1 MHADRSAAYL
11 FHRHDIVVLWGIAAV
26 FIGTLAYGWIYNNLM
41 LGLVLGLVF
50 MGLSLGVAAWS
61 KSGALSRVALPV
73 LGMTMVGLMIHV
85 ARGHSEA
92 HFAVFAFLACLVVY
106 RSSVA
111 IIAGAVAIA
120 IHHLS
125 FNQFQTWGWG
135 PMCFTE
141 PSFMRVVEHAI
152 YVVVESVVL
161 ILLALRA
168 RADFATAEEL
178 MRIVEQIQGDNGTIN
193 LNASHLAVKGRV
205 SRKLVDAL
213 QHIETAIQQVHRSSD
228 AIRQASGDIAHGNQ
242 LLSSRTAQ
250 TAASV
255 EEIASTIRAS
265 VDNAHQANQLAGQA
279 SDVAT
284 RGGEAVHRVVDT
296 MSGIQQSSRKITDII
311 GVIDGIAFQTNIL
324 ALNAAVEAARAGEQG
339 RGFAVVASE
348 VRSLA
353 QRSAEA
359 AKEIKQLITRSVEQ
373 VDSGSSLVGN
383 TGEIIGEVVE
393 QVRRVSTLVSEIT
406 VSSSE
411 QNEGIG
417 QINLAIS
424 RLDQTTQQNAA
435 LVEESAAAADS
446 LKSQAAQ
453 LVEAVAV
460 FRLRHQ
466 PHQPHPQRSQPQ
478 HQHHALPAPHA

>member
-1 MHADRSAAYL
+1 MRADSSPGYL

-26 FIGTLAYGWIYNNLM
+26 FLGTLAYGWIYDNLT
-41 LGLVLGLVF
+41 LGLLLGLLF
-50 MGLSLGVAAWS
+50 MGLSLGVAAMS
-61 KSGALSRVALPV
+61 KGGLLSRVGLPV

-106 RSSVA
+106 RSSAA

-120 IHHLS
+120 VHHIT

-141 PSFMRVVEHAI
+141 PSFMRVIEHAL
-152 YVVVESVVL
+152 YVVVESIVL
-161 ILLALRA
+161 VLLALRA
-168 RADFATAEEL
+168 RSDFATAEEL
-178 MRIVEQIQGDNGTIN
+178 MRIVEQIQGDDGTVN
-193 LNASHLAVKGRV
+193 LQVSHLSAQGRV
-205 SRKLVDAL
+205 SRKLLDAL
-213 QHIETAIQQVHRSSD
+213 QHIETAIQQVNRSAD
-228 AIRQASGDIAHGNQ
+228 AIRQASADIAHGNQ
-242 LLSSRTAQ
+242 SLSSRTEDAAASIAQ

-265 VDNAHQANQLAGQA
+265 VDNAHQANRLAGQA
-279 SDVAT
+279 SDVAS

-296 MSGIQQSSRKITDII
+296 MAGIQQSSRKITDII

-348 VRSLA
+348 VRNLA

-373 VDSGSSLVGN
+373 VDSGSSLVGS

-393 QVRRVSTLVSEIT
+393 QVRRVSALVSEIT

-411 QNEGIG
+411 QNDGVG
-417 QINLAIS
+417 QINLAIT
-424 RLDQTTQQNAA
+424 RLDQTTQQNASM
-435 LVEESAAAADS
+435 VEQTAAAAERLRQQSDE
-446 LKSQAAQ
+446 LVAAM
-453 LVEAVAV
+453 AV
-460 FRLRHQ
+460 FRVSAQSAHR
-466 PHQPHPQRSQPQ
+466 
-478 HQHHALPAPHA
+478 

>member
-1 MHADRSAAYL
+1 MRADSSPGYL

-26 FIGTLAYGWIYNNLM
+26 FLGTLAYGWIYDNLT
-41 LGLVLGLVF
+41 LGLVLGLLF
-50 MGLSLGVAAWS
+50 MGLSLGVAAMS
-61 KSGALSRVALPV
+61 KGGLLSRVGLPV

-106 RSSVA
+106 RSSAA

-120 IHHLS
+120 VHHIT

-141 PSFMRVVEHAI
+141 PSFMRVIEHAL
-152 YVVVESVVL
+152 YVVVESIVL
-161 ILLALRA
+161 VLLALRA
-168 RADFATAEEL
+168 RSDFATAEEL
-178 MRIVEQIQGDNGTIN
+178 MRIVEQIQGDDGTVN
-193 LNASHLAVKGRV
+193 LQVSHLSAQGRV
-205 SRKLVDAL
+205 SRKLLDAL
-213 QHIETAIQQVHRSSD
+213 QHIETAIQQVNRSAD
-228 AIRQASGDIAHGNQ
+228 AIRQASADIAHGNQ
-242 LLSSRTAQ
+242 SLSSRTEDAAASIAQ

-265 VDNAHQANQLAGQA
+265 VDNAHQANRLAGQA
-279 SDVAT
+279 SDVAS

-296 MSGIQQSSRKITDII
+296 MAGIQQSSRKIADII

-348 VRSLA
+348 VRNLA

-373 VDSGSSLVGN
+373 VDSGSSLVGS

-393 QVRRVSTLVSEIT
+393 QVRRVSALVSEIT

-411 QNEGIG
+411 QNDGVG
-417 QINLAIS
+417 QINLAIT
-424 RLDQTTQQNAA
+424 RLDQTTQQNASM
-435 LVEESAAAADS
+435 VEQTAAAAERLRQQSDE
-446 LKSQAAQ
+446 LVAAM
-453 LVEAVAV
+453 AV
-460 FRLRHQ
+460 FRVSAQSAHR
-466 PHQPHPQRSQPQ
+466 
-478 HQHHALPAPHA
+478 

>member
-1 MHADRSAAYL
+1 MRADSSPGYL

-26 FIGTLAYGWIYNNLM
+26 FLGTLAYGWIYDNLT
-41 LGLVLGLVF
+41 LGLLLGLLF
-50 MGLSLGVAAWS
+50 MGLSLGVAAMS
-61 KSGALSRVALPV
+61 KGGLLSRVGLPV

-106 RSSVA
+106 RSSAA

-120 IHHLS
+120 VHHIT

-141 PSFMRVVEHAI
+141 PSFMRVIEHAL
-152 YVVVESVVL
+152 YVVVESIVL
-161 ILLALRA
+161 VLLALRA

-178 MRIVEQIQGDNGTIN
+178 MRIVEQIQGDDGTVN
-193 LNASHLAVKGRV
+193 LQVSHLSAQGRV
-205 SRKLVDAL
+205 SRKLLDAL
-213 QHIETAIQQVHRSSD
+213 QHIETAIQQVNRSAG
-228 AIRQASGDIAHGNQ
+228 AIRQASADIAHGNQ
-242 LLSSRTAQ
+242 SLSSRTEDAAASIAQ

-265 VDNAHQANQLAGQA
+265 VDNAHQANRLAGQA
-279 SDVAT
+279 SDVAS

-296 MSGIQQSSRKITDII
+296 MAGIQQSSRKITDII

-348 VRSLA
+348 VRNLA

-373 VDSGSSLVGN
+373 VDSGSSLVGS

-393 QVRRVSTLVSEIT
+393 QVRRVSALVSEIT

-411 QNEGIG
+411 QNDGVG
-417 QINLAIS
+417 QINLAIT
-424 RLDQTTQQNAA
+424 RLDQTTQQNASM
-435 LVEESAAAADS
+435 VEQTAAAAERLRQQSDE
-446 LKSQAAQ
+446 LVAAM
-453 LVEAVAV
+453 AV
-460 FRLRHQ
+460 FRVSAQSAHR
-466 PHQPHPQRSQPQ
+466 
-478 HQHHALPAPHA
+478 

>member
-193 LNASHLAVKGRV
+193 LNASHLSVKGRV

-228 AIRQASGDIAHGNQ
+228 AVRQASGDIAHGNQ
-242 LLSSRTAQ
+242 LLSSRTEDAAASIAQ

-424 RLDQTTQQNAA
+424 RLDQTTQQNASM
-435 LVEESAAAADS
+435 VEQTAAAA
-446 LKSQAAQ
+446 
-453 LVEAVAV
+453 E
-460 FRLRHQ
+460 RLRLQ
-466 PHQPHPQRSQPQ
+466 SDELIAAVSVFNTQATVSGIR
-478 HQHHALPAPHA
+478 

>member
-1 MHADRSAAYL
+1 MRADSSPGYL

-26 FIGTLAYGWIYNNLM
+26 FLGTLAYGWIYDNLT
-41 LGLVLGLVF
+41 LGLLLGLLF
-50 MGLSLGVAAWS
+50 MGLSLGVAAMS
-61 KSGALSRVALPV
+61 KGGLLSRVGLPV

-106 RSSVA
+106 RSSAA

-120 IHHLS
+120 VHHIT

-141 PSFMRVVEHAI
+141 PSFMRVIEHAL
-152 YVVVESVVL
+152 YVVVESIVL
-161 ILLALRA
+161 VLLALRA

-178 MRIVEQIQGDNGTIN
+178 MRIVEQIQGDDGTVN
-193 LNASHLAVKGRV
+193 LQVSHLSAQGRV
-205 SRKLVDAL
+205 SRKLLDAL
-213 QHIETAIQQVHRSSD
+213 QHIETAIQQVNRSAD
-228 AIRQASGDIAHGNQ
+228 AIRQASADIAHGNQ
-242 LLSSRTAQ
+242 SLSSRTEDAAASIAQ

-265 VDNAHQANQLAGQA
+265 VDNAHQANRLAGQA
-279 SDVAT
+279 SDVAS

-296 MSGIQQSSRKITDII
+296 MAGIQQSSRKITDII

-348 VRSLA
+348 VRNLA

-373 VDSGSSLVGN
+373 VDSGSSLVGS

-393 QVRRVSTLVSEIT
+393 QVRRVSALVSEIT

-411 QNEGIG
+411 QNDGVG
-417 QINLAIS
+417 QINLAIT
-424 RLDQTTQQNAA
+424 RLDQTTQQNASM
-435 LVEESAAAADS
+435 VEQTAAAAERLRQQSDE
-446 LKSQAAQ
+446 LVAAM
-453 LVEAVAV
+453 AV
-460 FRLRHQ
+460 FRVSAQSAHR
-466 PHQPHPQRSQPQ
+466 
-478 HQHHALPAPHA
+478 

>member
-1 MHADRSAAYL
+1 MRADSSPGYL

-26 FIGTLAYGWIYNNLM
+26 FLGTLAYGWIYDNLT
-41 LGLVLGLVF
+41 LGLLLGLLF
-50 MGLSLGVAAWS
+50 MGLSLGVAAMS
-61 KSGALSRVALPV
+61 KGGLLSRVGLPV

-106 RSSVA
+106 RSSAA

-120 IHHLS
+120 VHHIT

-141 PSFMRVVEHAI
+141 PSFMRVIEHAL
-152 YVVVESVVL
+152 YVVVESIVL
-161 ILLALRA
+161 VLLALRA
-168 RADFATAEEL
+168 RSDFATAEEL
-178 MRIVEQIQGDNGTIN
+178 MRIVEQIQGDDGTVN
-193 LNASHLAVKGRV
+193 LQVSHLSARGRV
-205 SRKLVDAL
+205 SRKLLDAL
-213 QHIETAIQQVHRSSD
+213 QHIETAIQQVNRSAD
-228 AIRQASGDIAHGNQ
+228 AIRQASADIAHGNQ
-242 LLSSRTAQ
+242 SLSSRTEDAAASIAQ

-265 VDNAHQANQLAGQA
+265 VDNAHQANRLAGQA
-279 SDVAT
+279 SDVAS
-284 RGGEAVHRVVDT
+284 RGGDAVHRVVDT
-296 MSGIQQSSRKITDII
+296 MAGIQQSSRKITDII

-348 VRSLA
+348 VRNLA

-373 VDSGSSLVGN
+373 VDSGSSLVGS

-393 QVRRVSTLVSEIT
+393 QVRRVSALVSEIT

-411 QNEGIG
+411 QNDGVG
-417 QINLAIS
+417 QINLAIT
-424 RLDQTTQQNAA
+424 RLDQTTQQNASM
-435 LVEESAAAADS
+435 VEQTAAAAERLRQQSDE
-446 LKSQAAQ
+446 LVAAM
-453 LVEAVAV
+453 AV
-460 FRLRHQ
+460 FRVSAQSAHR
-466 PHQPHPQRSQPQ
+466 
-478 HQHHALPAPHA
+478 

>member
-242 LLSSRTAQ
+242 LLSSRTEDAAASIAQ

-393 QVRRVSTLVSEIT
+393 QVRRVSALVSEIT

-424 RLDQTTQQNAA
+424 RLDQTTQQNASM
-435 LVEESAAAADS
+435 VEQTAAAA
-446 LKSQAAQ
+446 
-453 LVEAVAV
+453 E
-460 FRLRHQ
+460 RLRQ
-466 PHQPHPQRSQPQ
+466 QSDELIAAVSVFYTQATSPG
-478 HQHHALPAPHA
+478 LL

>member
-141 PSFMRVVEHAI
+141 PSFMRVVEHAL

-242 LLSSRTAQ
+242 LLSSRTEDAAASIAQ

-393 QVRRVSTLVSEIT
+393 QVRRVSALVSEIT

-424 RLDQTTQQNAA
+424 RLDQTTQQNASM
-435 LVEESAAAADS
+435 VEQTAAAA
-446 LKSQAAQ
+446 
-453 LVEAVAV
+453 E
-460 FRLRHQ
+460 RLRLQ
-466 PHQPHPQRSQPQ
+466 SDELIAAVSVFNTQATVSGIR
-478 HQHHALPAPHA
+478 

>member
-1 MHADRSAAYL
+1 MHADRSPAYL

-242 LLSSRTAQ
+242 LLSSRTEDAAASIAQ

-424 RLDQTTQQNAA
+424 RLDQTTQQNASM
-435 LVEESAAAADS
+435 VEQTAAAA
-446 LKSQAAQ
+446 
-453 LVEAVAV
+453 E
-460 FRLRHQ
+460 RLRLQ
-466 PHQPHPQRSQPQ
+466 SDELIAAVSVFNTQATASGLR
-478 HQHHALPAPHA
+478 

>member
-1 MHADRSAAYL
+1 MRADSSPGYL

-26 FIGTLAYGWIYNNLM
+26 FLGTLAYGWIYDNLT
-41 LGLVLGLVF
+41 LGLLLGLLF
-50 MGLSLGVAAWS
+50 MGVSLGVAAMS
-61 KSGALSRVALPV
+61 KGGLLSRVGLPV

-106 RSSVA
+106 RSSAA

-120 IHHLS
+120 VHHIT

-141 PSFMRVVEHAI
+141 PSFMRVIEHAL
-152 YVVVESVVL
+152 YVVVESIVL
-161 ILLALRA
+161 VLLALRA

-178 MRIVEQIQGDNGTIN
+178 MRIVEQIQGDDGTVN
-193 LNASHLAVKGRV
+193 LQVSHLSAQGRV
-205 SRKLVDAL
+205 SRKLLDAL
-213 QHIETAIQQVHRSSD
+213 QHIETAIQQVNRSAD
-228 AIRQASGDIAHGNQ
+228 AIRQASADIAHGNQ
-242 LLSSRTAQ
+242 SLSSRTEDAAASIAQ

-265 VDNAHQANQLAGQA
+265 VDNAHQANRLAGQA
-279 SDVAT
+279 SDVAS
-284 RGGEAVHRVVDT
+284 RGGDAVHRVVDT
-296 MSGIQQSSRKITDII
+296 MAGIQQSSRKITDII

-348 VRSLA
+348 VRNLA

-373 VDSGSSLVGN
+373 VDSGSSLVGS

-393 QVRRVSTLVSEIT
+393 QVRRVSALVSEIT

-411 QNEGIG
+411 QNDGVG
-417 QINLAIS
+417 QINLAIT
-424 RLDQTTQQNAA
+424 RLDQTTQQNASM
-435 LVEESAAAADS
+435 VEQTAAAAERLRQQSDE
-446 LKSQAAQ
+446 LVAAM
-453 LVEAVAV
+453 AV
-460 FRLRHQ
+460 FRVSAQSAHR
-466 PHQPHPQRSQPQ
+466 
-478 HQHHALPAPHA
+478 

>member
-168 RADFATAEEL
+168 RADLATAEEL

-193 LNASHLAVKGRV
+193 LNASHLSVKGRV

-242 LLSSRTAQ
+242 LLSSRTEDAAASIAQ

-393 QVRRVSTLVSEIT
+393 QVRRVSALVSEIT

-424 RLDQTTQQNAA
+424 RLDQTTQQNASM
-435 LVEESAAAADS
+435 VEQTAAAA
-446 LKSQAAQ
+446 
-453 LVEAVAV
+453 E
-460 FRLRHQ
+460 RLRLQ
-466 PHQPHPQRSQPQ
+466 SDELIAAVSVFNTQATSPG
-478 HQHHALPAPHA
+478 LL

>member
-125 FNQFQTWGWG
+125 LNQFQTWGWG

-193 LNASHLAVKGRV
+193 LNASHLSVKGRV

-242 LLSSRTAQ
+242 LLSSRTEDAAASIAQ

-296 MSGIQQSSRKITDII
+296 MSGIQQSSRKIADII

-393 QVRRVSTLVSEIT
+393 QVRRVSALVSEIT

-424 RLDQTTQQNAA
+424 RLDQTTQQNASM
-435 LVEESAAAADS
+435 VEQTAAAA
-446 LKSQAAQ
+446 
-453 LVEAVAV
+453 E
-460 FRLRHQ
+460 RLRLQ
-466 PHQPHPQRSQPQ
+466 SDELIAAVSVFNTQATVSGIR
-478 HQHHALPAPHA
+478 

>member
-1 MHADRSAAYL
+1 MRADSSPGYL

-26 FIGTLAYGWIYNNLM
+26 FLGTLAYGWIYDNLT
-41 LGLVLGLVF
+41 LGLLLGLLF
-50 MGLSLGVAAWS
+50 MGLSLGVAAMS
-61 KSGALSRVALPV
+61 KGGLLSRVGLPV

-106 RSSVA
+106 RSSAA

-120 IHHLS
+120 VHHIT
-125 FNQFQTWGWG
+125 FNQFQAWGWG

-141 PSFMRVVEHAI
+141 PSFMRVIEHAL
-152 YVVVESVVL
+152 YVVVESIVL
-161 ILLALRA
+161 VLLALRA

-178 MRIVEQIQGDNGTIN
+178 MRIVEQIHGDDGTVN
-193 LNASHLAVKGRV
+193 LQVSHLSAQGRV
-205 SRKLVDAL
+205 SRKLLDAL
-213 QHIETAIQQVHRSSD
+213 QHIETAIQQVNRSAD
-228 AIRQASGDIAHGNQ
+228 AIRQASADIAHGNQ
-242 LLSSRTAQ
+242 SLSSRTEDAAASIAQ

-265 VDNAHQANQLAGQA
+265 VDNAHQANRLAGQA
-279 SDVAT
+279 SDVAS

-296 MSGIQQSSRKITDII
+296 MAGIQQSSRKITDII

-348 VRSLA
+348 VRNLA

-373 VDSGSSLVGN
+373 VDSGSSLVGS

-393 QVRRVSTLVSEIT
+393 QVRRVSALVSEIT

-411 QNEGIG
+411 QNDGVG
-417 QINLAIS
+417 QINLAIT
-424 RLDQTTQQNAA
+424 RLDQTTQQNASM
-435 LVEESAAAADS
+435 VEQTAAAAERLRQQSDE
-446 LKSQAAQ
+446 LVAAM
-453 LVEAVAV
+453 AV
-460 FRLRHQ
+460 FRVSAQSAHR
-466 PHQPHPQRSQPQ
+466 
-478 HQHHALPAPHA
+478 

>member
-242 LLSSRTAQ
+242 LLSSRTEDAAASIAQ

-311 GVIDGIAFQTNIL
+311 GVIDGIAFQTNLL

-424 RLDQTTQQNAA
+424 RLDQTTQQNASM
-435 LVEESAAAADS
+435 VEQTAAAA
-446 LKSQAAQ
+446 
-453 LVEAVAV
+453 E
-460 FRLRHQ
+460 RLRLQ
-466 PHQPHPQRSQPQ
+466 SDELIAAVSVFNTQATVSGIR
-478 HQHHALPAPHA
+478 

>member
-193 LNASHLAVKGRV
+193 LNASHLSVKGRV

-242 LLSSRTAQ
+242 LLSSRTEDAAASIAQ

-393 QVRRVSTLVSEIT
+393 QVRRVSALVSEIT

-424 RLDQTTQQNAA
+424 RLDQTTQQNASM
-435 LVEESAAAADS
+435 VEQTAAAA
-446 LKSQAAQ
+446 
-453 LVEAVAV
+453 E
-460 FRLRHQ
+460 RLRQ
-466 PHQPHPQRSQPQ
+466 QSDELIAAVSVFNTQATVSGIR
-478 HQHHALPAPHA
+478 

>member
-242 LLSSRTAQ
+242 LLSSRTEDAAASIAQ

-296 MSGIQQSSRKITDII
+296 MSGIQQSSRKIADII

-393 QVRRVSTLVSEIT
+393 QVRRVSALVSEIT

-424 RLDQTTQQNAA
+424 RLDQTTQQNASM
-435 LVEESAAAADS
+435 VEQTAAAA
-446 LKSQAAQ
+446 
-453 LVEAVAV
+453 E
-460 FRLRHQ
+460 RLRLQ
-466 PHQPHPQRSQPQ
+466 PD
-478 HQHHALPAPHA
+478 ALIAPVSVFNTQATASGLR

>member
-242 LLSSRTAQ
+242 LLSSRTEDAAASIAQ

-424 RLDQTTQQNAA
+424 RLDQTTQQNASM
-435 LVEESAAAADS
+435 VEQTAAAA
-446 LKSQAAQ
+446 
-453 LVEAVAV
+453 E
-460 FRLRHQ
+460 RLRLQ
-466 PHQPHPQRSQPQ
+466 SDELIAAVSVFNTQATASGLR
-478 HQHHALPAPHA
+478 

>member
-1 MHADRSAAYL
+1 MRADSSPGYL

-26 FIGTLAYGWIYNNLM
+26 FLGTLAYGWIYNNLT
-41 LGLVLGLVF
+41 LGLLLGLLF
-50 MGLSLGVAAWS
+50 MGLSLGVAAMS
-61 KSGALSRVALPV
+61 KGGLLSRVGLPV

-106 RSSVA
+106 RSSAA

-120 IHHLS
+120 VHHIT

-141 PSFMRVVEHAI
+141 PSFMRVIEHAL
-152 YVVVESVVL
+152 YVVVESIVL
-161 ILLALRA
+161 VLLALRA
-168 RADFATAEEL
+168 RSDFATAEEL
-178 MRIVEQIQGDNGTIN
+178 MRIVEQIQGDDGTVN
-193 LNASHLAVKGRV
+193 LQVSHLSARGRV
-205 SRKLVDAL
+205 SRKLLDAL
-213 QHIETAIQQVHRSSD
+213 QHIETAIQQVNRSAD
-228 AIRQASGDIAHGNQ
+228 AIRQASADIAHGNQ
-242 LLSSRTAQ
+242 SLSSRTEDAAASIAQ

-265 VDNAHQANQLAGQA
+265 VDNAHQANRLAGQA
-279 SDVAT
+279 SDVAS
-284 RGGEAVHRVVDT
+284 RGGDAVHRVVDT
-296 MSGIQQSSRKITDII
+296 MAGIQQSSRKITDII

-348 VRSLA
+348 VRNLA

-373 VDSGSSLVGN
+373 VDSGSSLVGS

-393 QVRRVSTLVSEIT
+393 QVRRVSALVSEIT

-411 QNEGIG
+411 QNDGVG
-417 QINLAIS
+417 QINLAIT
-424 RLDQTTQQNAA
+424 RLDQTTQQNASM
-435 LVEESAAAADS
+435 VEQTAAAAERLRQQSDE
-446 LKSQAAQ
+446 LVAAM
-453 LVEAVAV
+453 AV
-460 FRLRHQ
+460 FRVSAQSAHR
-466 PHQPHPQRSQPQ
+466 
-478 HQHHALPAPHA
+478 

>member
-193 LNASHLAVKGRV
+193 LNASHLSVKGRV

-242 LLSSRTAQ
+242 LLSSRTEDAAASIAQ

-393 QVRRVSTLVSEIT
+393 QVRRVSALVSEIT

-424 RLDQTTQQNAA
+424 RLDQTTQQNASM
-435 LVEESAAAADS
+435 VEQTAAAA
-446 LKSQAAQ
+446 
-453 LVEAVAV
+453 E
-460 FRLRHQ
+460 RLRLQ
-466 PHQPHPQRSQPQ
+466 SDELIAAVSVFNTQATASGLR
-478 HQHHALPAPHA
+478 

>member
-168 RADFATAEEL
+168 RADFATADEL

-242 LLSSRTAQ
+242 LLSSRTEDAAASIAQ

-393 QVRRVSTLVSEIT
+393 QVRRVSALVSEIT

-424 RLDQTTQQNAA
+424 RLDQTTQQNASM
-435 LVEESAAAADS
+435 VEQTAAAA
-446 LKSQAAQ
+446 
-453 LVEAVAV
+453 E
-460 FRLRHQ
+460 RLRQ
-466 PHQPHPQRSQPQ
+466 QSDELIAAVSVFNTQATVSGIR
-478 HQHHALPAPHA
+478 

>member
-141 PSFMRVVEHAI
+141 PSFMRVVEHAL

-242 LLSSRTAQ
+242 LLSSRTEDAAASIAQ

-424 RLDQTTQQNAA
+424 RLDQTTQQNASM
-435 LVEESAAAADS
+435 VEQTAAAA
-446 LKSQAAQ
+446 
-453 LVEAVAV
+453 E
-460 FRLRHQ
+460 RLRLQ
-466 PHQPHPQRSQPQ
+466 SDELIAAVSVFNTQATVSGIR
-478 HQHHALPAPHA
+478 

>member
-1 MHADRSAAYL
+1 MRADASPGYL

-26 FIGTLAYGWIYNNLM
+26 FLGTLAYGWIYNNLT
-41 LGLVLGLVF
+41 LGLLLGLLF
-50 MGLSLGVAAWS
+50 MGLSLGVAAMS
-61 KSGALSRVALPV
+61 KGGLLSRVGLPV

-106 RSSVA
+106 RSSAA

-120 IHHLS
+120 VHHIT

-141 PSFMRVVEHAI
+141 PSFMRVIEHAL
-152 YVVVESVVL
+152 YVVVESIVL
-161 ILLALRA
+161 VLLALRA
-168 RADFATAEEL
+168 RSDFATAEEL
-178 MRIVEQIQGDNGTIN
+178 MRIVEQIQGDDGTVN
-193 LNASHLAVKGRV
+193 LQVSHLSAQGRV
-205 SRKLVDAL
+205 SRKLLDAL
-213 QHIETAIQQVHRSSD
+213 QHIETAIQQVNRSAD
-228 AIRQASGDIAHGNQ
+228 AIRQASADIAHGNQ
-242 LLSSRTAQ
+242 SLSSRTEDAAASIAQ

-265 VDNAHQANQLAGQA
+265 VDNAHQANRLAGQA
-279 SDVAT
+279 SDVAS

-296 MSGIQQSSRKITDII
+296 MAGIQQSSRKITDII

-348 VRSLA
+348 VRNLA

-373 VDSGSSLVGN
+373 VDSGSSLVGS

-393 QVRRVSTLVSEIT
+393 QVRRVSALVSEIT

-411 QNEGIG
+411 QNDGVG
-417 QINLAIS
+417 QINLAIT
-424 RLDQTTQQNAA
+424 RLDQATQQNASM
-435 LVEESAAAADS
+435 VEQTAAAAERLRQQSDE
-446 LKSQAAQ
+446 LVAAM
-453 LVEAVAV
+453 AV
-460 FRLRHQ
+460 FRVSAQSAHR
-466 PHQPHPQRSQPQ
+466 
-478 HQHHALPAPHA
+478 

>member
-193 LNASHLAVKGRV
+193 LNASHLSVKGRV

-242 LLSSRTAQ
+242 LLSSRTEDAAASIAQ

-393 QVRRVSTLVSEIT
+393 QVRRVSALVSEIT

-424 RLDQTTQQNAA
+424 RLDQTTQQNASM
-435 LVEESAAAADS
+435 VEQTAAAA
-446 LKSQAAQ
+446 
-453 LVEAVAV
+453 E
-460 FRLRHQ
+460 RLRLQ
-466 PHQPHPQRSQPQ
+466 SDELIAAVSVFNTQATVSGIR
-478 HQHHALPAPHA
+478 

>member
-1 MHADRSAAYL
+1 MNEEKSSPHV
-11 FHRHDIVVLWGIAAV
+11 FHRHDIVVLWSIAAV
-26 FIGTLAYGWIYNNLM
+26 FGGALAYGWIYDNLM
-41 LGLVLGLVF
+41 MALLLGLLL
-50 MGLSLGVAAWS
+50 MGLSLGVAAFS
-61 KSGALSRVALPV
+61 KAGALSRIGLPV
-73 LGMTMVGLMIHV
+73 LGMSMVGLMIHV

-106 RSSVA
+106 RSSVPV
-111 IIAGAVAIA
+111 IAGAVAIA
-120 IHHLS
+120 IHHLT

-161 ILLALRA
+161 VLLALRA

-178 MRIVEQIQGDNGTIN
+178 MRIVEHIPGDNGSLN
-193 LNASHLAVKGRV
+193 LNVSHLQVQGRV
-205 SRKLVDAL
+205 SRKLVDTL
-213 QHIETAIQQVHRSSD
+213 QQIEAAIQQVHSSAD
-228 AIRQASGDIAHGNQ
+228 AIKQAGADIARGNQ
-242 LLSSRTAQ
+242 SLSSRTEDASASIAQ

-265 VDNAHQANQLAGQA
+265 VDNAHQANALAEQA

-296 MSGIQQSSRKITDII
+296 MAGIQQSSRKITDII

-353 QRSAEA
+353 QRSAGA
-359 AKEIKQLITRSVEQ
+359 AKEIKQLITQSVEQ
-373 VDSGSSLVGN
+373 VNSGSNLVGS
-383 TGEIIGEVVE
+383 TGEIISEVVE

-411 QNEGIG
+411 QHDGIG
-417 QINLAIS
+417 QINQAIS
-424 RLDQTTQQNAA
+424 RLDQTTQQNAS
-435 LVEESAAAADS
+435 LVEQTASAA
-446 LKSQAAQ
+446 
-453 LVEAVAV
+453 E
-460 FRLRHQ
+460 RLRQ
-466 PHQPHPQRSQPQ
+466 QSEDLIAAVSVFSTSSTPGAATPR
-478 HQHHALPAPHA
+478 

>member
-106 RSSVA
+106 SSSVA

-120 IHHLS
+120 LHHLS

-242 LLSSRTAQ
+242 LLSSRTEDAAASIAQ

-393 QVRRVSTLVSEIT
+393 QVRRVSALVSEIT

-424 RLDQTTQQNAA
+424 RLDQTTQQNASM
-435 LVEESAAAADS
+435 VEQTAAAA
-446 LKSQAAQ
+446 
-453 LVEAVAV
+453 E
-460 FRLRHQ
+460 RLRQ
-466 PHQPHPQRSQPQ
+466 QSDELIAAVSVFNTQATASGLR
-478 HQHHALPAPHA
+478 

>member
-213 QHIETAIQQVHRSSD
+213 QHIETAIQQVRRSSD

-242 LLSSRTAQ
+242 LLSSRTEDAAASIAQ

-393 QVRRVSTLVSEIT
+393 QVRRVSALVSEIT

-424 RLDQTTQQNAA
+424 RLDQTTQQNASM
-435 LVEESAAAADS
+435 VEQTAAAA
-446 LKSQAAQ
+446 
-453 LVEAVAV
+453 E
-460 FRLRHQ
+460 RLRQ
-466 PHQPHPQRSQPQ
+466 QSDELIAAVSVFNTQATVSGIR
-478 HQHHALPAPHA
+478 

>member
-1 MHADRSAAYL
+1 MRIDNSPRHL
-11 FHRHDIVVLWGIAAV
+11 FHSHDVVVLWAIAAV
-26 FIGTLAYGWIYNNLM
+26 FAGTLAYGWIYDNLA
-41 LGLVLGLVF
+41 LGAVLGLVF
-50 MGLSLGVAAWS
+50 MSLSLGVAAAS
-61 KSGALSRVALPV
+61 KGGALSRLALPV
-73 LGMTMVGLMIHV
+73 LGMAMVGLMIHV

-106 RSSVA
+106 RSS
-111 IIAGAVAIA
+111 IAVIMGAVAIA
-120 IHHLS
+120 VHHLT

-161 ILLALRA
+161 VLLALRA

-178 MRIVEQIQGDNGTIN
+178 QRIVEQIQGEHGTVN
-193 LNASHLAVKGRV
+193 LDVSRLAVEGRV
-205 SRKLVDAL
+205 SRQFVEAL
-213 QHIETAIQQVHRSSD
+213 QHIEAAIQQVHRSAD

-242 LLSSRTAQ
+242 LLSSRTEDAAASIAQ

-348 VRSLA
+348 VRNLA

-373 VDSGSSLVGN
+373 VDSGSTLVGN
-383 TGEIIGEVVE
+383 TGEIIGEVVD
-393 QVRRVSTLVSEIT
+393 QVRRVSALVSEIT

-411 QNEGIG
+411 QHDGIG
-417 QINLAIS
+417 QINQAIS
-424 RLDQTTQQNAA
+424 RLDQTTQQNASM
-435 LVEESAAAADS
+435 VEQTSAAA
-446 LKSQAAQ
+446 
-453 LVEAVAV
+453 E
-460 FRLRHQ
+460 RLRQQSDELIAAVSVFNTRATPGH
-466 PHQPHPQRSQPQ
+466 R
-478 HQHHALPAPHA
+478 

>member
-193 LNASHLAVKGRV
+193 LNASHLSVKGRV

-242 LLSSRTAQ
+242 LLSSRTEDAAASIAQ

-424 RLDQTTQQNAA
+424 RLDQTTQQNASM
-435 LVEESAAAADS
+435 VEQTAAAA
-446 LKSQAAQ
+446 
-453 LVEAVAV
+453 E
-460 FRLRHQ
+460 RLRLQ
-466 PHQPHPQRSQPQ
+466 SDELIAAVSVFNTQATVSGIR
-478 HQHHALPAPHA
+478 